1 MFLIFSKNLIILG
14 TLVPQPNNI
23 LLSRFRGSYDFAD
36 RPLNILSTKKKEN
49 LWKISCIQKQQQF
62 LTYTMVNPSSKNYRG
77 VCILKQSFTNLVL
90 FDTITSF
97 IYVHCKIK
105 ENDLDCKESIGW
117 NNATDCNW
125 KRKDMH
131 GLWNISQLIK

>member
-1 MFLIFSKNLIILG
+1 MFLIFSKNLIISG

-62 LTYTMVNPSSKNYRG
+62 LTYTMVNLSSKNYRD

-90 FDTITSF
+90 FDTMTSF
-97 IYVHCKIK
+97 IHVHCKKKMKTTWIVK
-105 ENDLDCKESIGW
+105 NL
-117 NNATDCNW
+117 
-125 KRKDMH
+125 
-131 GLWNISQLIK
+131 